1 MMDDLVITVIT
12 DSKLKGRMISFI
24 HLYRYFAEQ
33 YLRAREKGLFIGRSL
48 SELKLKTR
56 SIPQQIYSVKEVDG
70 EEKNKL

>member
-1 MMDDLVITVIT
+1 MMDDLVIT
-12 DSKLKGRMISFI
+12 DSQLIGHMISFI

-33 YLRAREKGLFIGRSL
+33 YLRARENGLFIGRSL